1 MWSPALHL
9 PSFHLQILYALLM
22 LNAMTFQ
29 LLRHSS
35 SFTIFLELH
44 AFTRPE

>member
-35 SFTIFLELH
+35 SSTFFPHDTGLG
-44 AFTRPE
+44 